1 MSISRSLAIFGSAT
15 LLGACATLPRLPP
28 ESKVSVTDVVNN
40 IRCEL
45 QSAAIEAGFDS
56 STPKW
61 IAGIALELKVIANS
75 NGVAD
80 AAVTL
85 PLNPGSSK
93 IGFKVGQTAESTRTA
108 GFKFQQPLAEK
119 KEDYCLYQE
128 LTPRE
133 ALLEGRL
140 GFREWLSRLAYTM
153 KHSGVKPTQVSY
165 ALQFVIKPSAE
176 FSPRFSLIP
185 IGDNTFEGGVALS
198 AQESRFHSLN
208 IVVEPVKG
216 EQVISV
222 RIVKDERQ
230 KVPSAVSPQRLN
242 DLLDQQ
248 SIKTKLDELL
258 QENQ

>member
-1 MSISRSLAIFGSAT
+1 
-15 LLGACATLPRLPP
+15 
-28 ESKVSVTDVVNN
+28 VSVTDVVNN

-45 QSAAIEAGFDS
+45 QSAAMETGFDS
-56 STPKW
+56 SAPKW
-61 IAGIALELKVIANS
+61 AAGIALELKVIANS
-75 NGVAD
+75 SGVAD

-93 IGFKVGQTAESTRTA
+93 IGFKLGQTAESTRAA
-108 GFKFQQPLAEK
+108 GFKFQQLLADK
-119 KEDYCLYQE
+119 KEDYCLYQA

-140 GFREWLSRLAYTM
+140 GFREWLSRLNTTM
-153 KHSGVKPTQVSY
+153 KISGVKPTQVSY
-165 ALQFVIKPSAE
+165 TLQFVIKPSGE
-176 FSPRFSLIP
+176 FTPRFSLIP
-185 IGDNTFEGGVALS
+185 IGDNTFEGGLALS
-198 AQESRFHSLN
+198 AQESRFHTLN
-208 IVVEPVKG
+208 IVLEPVKG

-230 KVPSAVSPQRLN
+230 KAPAAAVSPQRLN

-258 QENQ
+258 QQENQ